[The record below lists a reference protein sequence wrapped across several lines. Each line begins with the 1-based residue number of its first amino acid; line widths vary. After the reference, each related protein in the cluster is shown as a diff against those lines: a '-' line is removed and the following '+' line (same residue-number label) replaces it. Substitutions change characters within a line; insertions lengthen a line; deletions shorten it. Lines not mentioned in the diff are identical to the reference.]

1 MKEVYVLT
9 QILVSSLTD
18 GKPEVTPQVFEEY
31 VHCIETIKLI
41 LIQSR
46 EFEYYD
52 EDKMLSEMYLKTPT
66 WIFQIDKMEIM

>member
-9 QILVSSLTD
+9 QILVSSLT
-18 GKPEVTPQVFEEY
+18 GEKPEVTPQVFEEY
-31 VHCIETIKLI
+31 VHCIETIKRI